1 MSEELLQL
9 LFFAFIFIAL
19 PALDG
24 VLRGKKK
31 RRGPPGRGPVEEAEV
46 DWEPA
51 GEREVDWEVDETSP
65 PAGEKR
71 KRPQTARS
79 SEGLLPA
86 DLWEELAA
94 LARGERRPDRVPPR
108 DDDASGRAG
117 EPGRTKA
124 EPSDART
131 VSPATADAEDYRA
144 PSSAPAA
151 QRSRAPRPL
160 PQKPASRRSWRD
172 TEPSDGL
179 PAYSPTSRQPTPAR
193 GPTPGRGSLGRREAF
208 PVAAASPIE
217 TGAIGTAAEQGGHG
231 AAEEALVALHHMSK
245 DDLKRAVI
253 FREVLGP
260 PISERPG
267 PLAESREP

>member
-46 DWEPA
+46 AREPA
-51 GEREVDWEVDETSP
+51 REREAPWDSAETSP
-65 PAGEKR
+65 PPGGARER
-71 KRPQTARS
+71 AETPRS

-94 LARGERRPDRVPPR
+94 LARGERRPDRVPPVT
-108 DDDASGRAG
+108 DDAPDSAAG
-117 EPGRTKA
+117 TGPTEPERPEPGDVPLT
-124 EPSDART
+124 
-131 VSPATADAEDYRA
+131 TAGAEDYRA
-144 PSSAPAA
+144 PSSQPAT
-151 QRSRAPRPL
+151 QRSRAARPL